1 MLSTLWEDDT
11 VKLAESVSWQD
22 EHVSALNNIDRRESP
37 REDTN
42 LRARVFYGP
51 GMAHW
56 ADCSIVDLSKGGARL
71 QISSIYPLPPRFIV
85 LQLQGGMAYDVRTR
99 WRRGD
104 MTGVAFDAQTQIA
117 NTTEERLAPARQ
129 AWEALKS

>member
-1 MLSTLWEDDT
+1 M
-11 VKLAESVSWQD
+11 
-22 EHVSALNNIDRRESP
+22 SAPDYTDRREHP
-37 REDTN
+37 REPTS
-42 LRARVFYGP
+42 LRARVFYGKE
-51 GMAHW
+51 MAHW

-71 QISSIYPLPPRFIV
+71 QISAIYHLPSRFVV
-85 LQLQGGMAYDVRTR
+85 LQLLGGVVYDVRVR

>member
-1 MLSTLWEDDT
+1 MLSTLWEDDK
-11 VKLAESVSWQD
+11 VKLAESVSCQ
-22 EHVSALNNIDRRESP
+22 EEPVSALNDIDRRESP
-37 REDTN
+37 RQDTN

-51 GMAHW
+51 ALAHW

-71 QISSIYPLPPRFIV
+71 QISSIYPLPPRFVV
-85 LQLQGGMAYDVRTR
+85 LQLQGGVVYDVRTR

-117 NTTEERLAPARQ
+117 TNTEERLASARH
-129 AWEALKS
+129 AWDALKS

>member
-1 MLSTLWEDDT
+1 MLSTLWEDDK
-11 VKLAESVSWQD
+11 VKLAESVSCQ
-22 EHVSALNNIDRRESP
+22 EEPVSALNDIDRRESP
-37 REDTN
+37 RQDTN

-51 GMAHW
+51 ALAHW

-71 QISSIYPLPPRFIV
+71 QISSIYPLPPRFVV
-85 LQLQGGMAYDVRTR
+85 LQLQGGVVYDVRTR

-117 NTTEERLAPARQ
+117 TSTEERLASARQ
-129 AWEALKS
+129 AWDALKT

>member
-1 MLSTLWEDDT
+1 MLSTLWEDGK
-11 VKLAESVSWQD
+11 VKLAESVSCQK
-22 EHVSALNNIDRRESP
+22 EPVSALNDIDRRESP
-37 REDTN
+37 RQDTN

-51 GMAHW
+51 AMAHW

-85 LQLQGGMAYDVRTR
+85 LQLQGGIVYDVRTR

-117 NTTEERLAPARQ
+117 TNSEERLASARQ
-129 AWEALKS
+129 AWDALKS

>member
-1 MLSTLWEDDT
+1 MLSTLWEDDK
-11 VKLAESVSWQD
+11 VKLAESVSCQ
-22 EHVSALNNIDRRESP
+22 EEPVSALKDIDRRESP
-37 REDTN
+37 RQDTN

-51 GMAHW
+51 AMAHW

-85 LQLQGGMAYDVRTR
+85 LQLQGGIVYDVRTR

-117 NTTEERLAPARQ
+117 NNTEARLAPARQ
-129 AWEALKS
+129 AWDALKS

>member
-1 MLSTLWEDDT
+1 MLSTLWEDDK
-11 VKLAESVSWQD
+11 VKLAESVSCQ
-22 EHVSALNNIDRRESP
+22 EEPVSALNDIDRRETP
-37 REDTN
+37 RQDTN

-51 GMAHW
+51 ALAHW

-71 QISSIYPLPPRFIV
+71 QISSIYPLPPRFVV
-85 LQLQGGMAYDVRTR
+85 LQLQGGVVYDVRTR

-117 NTTEERLAPARQ
+117 TNTEERLASARH
-129 AWEALKS
+129 AWDALKS

>member
-1 MLSTLWEDDT
+1 VLSTLWEDDK
-11 VKLAESVSWQD
+11 VKLAESVSCQ
-22 EHVSALNNIDRRESP
+22 EEPVSALNDIDRRETP
-37 REDTN
+37 RQDTN

-51 GMAHW
+51 ALAHW

-71 QISSIYPLPPRFIV
+71 QISSIYPLPPRFVV
-85 LQLQGGMAYDVRTR
+85 LQLQGGVVYDVRTR

-117 NTTEERLAPARQ
+117 TNTEERLASARH
-129 AWEALKS
+129 AWDALKS